1 MSRRT
6 QVEWMKNNQQPN
18 GSVPVDCRSTSE
30 SIERSCNQQGVIT
43 NPEPNF
49 VHRSLEKVKHRGDG
63 ASTSGHD
70 MKKTEYPLFLS
81 K

>member
-49 VHRSLEKVKHRGDG
+49 VHRSLEKVKHREVMVHPHLG
-63 ASTSGHD
+63 T
-70 MKKTEYPLFLS
+70 T
-81 K
+81 